1 MAGRMGSAG
10 QRNPTLIIF
19 KKYSLEIKEDAGRF
33 HWLIT
38 LTKTLELMIV
48 GEQMTYQAAFDE
60 AEGRIL
66 AMQSDDAAD
75 ELLHQAAGA

>member
-1 MAGRMGSAG
+1 MTGKMGSDG
-10 QRNPTLIIF
+10 QKNPALIIF

-48 GEQMTYQAAFDE
+48 GEQLSYQAAFDE
-60 AEGRIL
+60 AESRIL
-66 AMQSDDAAD
+66 VMQSEDAAG

>member
-1 MAGRMGSAG
+1 MAGKLGSAG
-10 QRNPTLIIF
+10 QRNPALIIF

-48 GEQMTYQAAFDE
+48 GEQMTYQAAFEE

-66 AMQSDDAAD
+66 AMQSDDAAG
-75 ELLHQAAGA
+75 ELLQRSVGA